1 MKNQKK
7 RKLFL
12 GVSPIGGPVLK
23 SRRHARKIT
32 SKFHSIQN
40 KVYLLEKKMQL
51 DEKQLNNTV
60 DLLSSSSSS
69 SHGDFEKDAKC
80 AIDSLK
86 SELQLLGGRNR
97 YQQASIVSTQHFKT
111 SRCVKNA
118 NNCQQLIFVIFLIGG
133 LFRR

>member
-1 MKNQKK
+1 MKNQRK

-40 KVYLLEKKMQL
+40 KVYLLEKNMQL
-51 DEKQLNNTV
+51 GEKQLNNV
-60 DLLSSSSSS
+60 DISSSSSSS
-69 SHGDFEKDAKC
+69 SHGNIDMDAKC

-111 SRCVKNA
+111 SRCVKVS
-118 NNCQQLIFVIFLIGG
+118 NNHEL
-133 LFRR
+133 LFII